1 VKKRPKKSCNQVLK
15 KVVTIDV
22 VPETITPLEKE
33 ISDVDFERENEVKET
48 TPYAEYEDS
57 ILSRHSSNYRASKI
71 IGNMRD
77 SIIEA

>member
-1 VKKRPKKSCNQVLK
+1 MKKKPKKSRNQVLK

-57 ILSRHSSNYRASKI
+57 ILSRQSSNYRASKI